1 MFMKVRIRV
10 LFFLAGFFF
19 LCGLSLFLILYV
31 KGEDLLP
38 HQTVFVPKEKTI
50 EKFTKI
56 TGRDFTALFETKEM
70 LSAGITPS
78 MVTIDTLANVMNK
91 TMVLPLFP
99 EEILTFHH
107 VRDNELTPEPN
118 EMEYPLPSS
127 WLEVLDW
134 TGRPG
139 DEVEI
144 WLTPTEK
151 LKQFYAQKAKD
162 NKLPAENPSSVPD
175 TTERPLSKAIFENV
189 RLRYVM
195 DGTNHTVRNAGS
207 LADRSDATG
216 KPMEIKAFLTGP
228 HYAKLKNAVE
238 EGYKLIIAVK
248 E

>member
-1 MFMKVRIRV
+1 MHMKVRIRV
-10 LFFLAGFFF
+10 LFLVAGFFF
-19 LCGLSLFLILYV
+19 LCGLSLFLVIYL
-31 KGEDLLP
+31 KGENLLP
-38 HQTVFVPKEKTI
+38 HQTVFVPKEKTV
-50 EKFTKI
+50 EKFTII
-56 TGRDFTALFETKEM
+56 TGKNFTSILEAKEM
-70 LSAGITPS
+70 LRAAVTPN
-78 MVTIDTLANVMNK
+78 MVTIDTLPQVMNK

-99 EEILTFHH
+99 EDILTFHH
-107 VRDNELTPEPN
+107 VRDNELAPKPG

-151 LKQFYAQKAKD
+151 LKQFYVQKAKD
-162 NKLPAENPSSVPD
+162 SKVPAENSNGVPD
-175 TTERPLSKAIFENV
+175 TTDRPLSKALFENV

-195 DGTNHTVRNAGS
+195 DGTNHTVRNVSAS
-207 LADRSDATG
+207 TDRSDATG
-216 KPMEIKAFLTGP
+216 KPVEIKAYLTGQ